1 MRTTPS
7 TFSGDAARL
16 AAPHLPAGAC
26 QTALKV
32 ASDCAGDARFGGS
45 VSWTH
50 VGRLAVVTQSPV
62 ALFEFESGIEG
73 QGEQDCFKE
82 DFARE
87 LEGLEQWSMEHDWLS
102 FKRAVPNLTVVVSER
117 FNISKSLVPAWNGCA
132 GHMEFPARR
141 VLARKAAVLHELVHV
156 FFPSGN
162 RFLAEGL
169 AVHLQ
174 AEIGGNPAFPNF
186 GRPLHAFAGER
197 MRDMAGQLVTDGAA
211 GLKAAPGEEIFAA
224 IRLGELD
231 AIATP
236 SPLTLQVGEHF
247 YGEEP
252 HGQACIYP
260 IVGSFV
266 QFLIETR
273 GDERFRRL
281 YLETPLMPRRQDAG
295 PPHRWAGVYGV
306 SLADLEQEWK
316 SLIAGK
322 TEL

>member
-1 MRTTPS
+1 LRTTPT
-7 TFSGDAARL
+7 TFSDDAARL
-16 AAPHLPAGAC
+16 AGPHLPAGAH
-26 QTALKV
+26 QTALKR

-45 VSWTH
+45 ASWTH
-50 VGRLAVVTQSPV
+50 VEHLAVATQSRV
-62 ALFEFESGIEG
+62 AVFEFESGIAGEA
-73 QGEQDCFKE
+73 EQDRFKA

-87 LEGLEQWSMEHDWLS
+87 LERLEQWSAEYDWLS
-102 FKRAVPNLTVVVSER
+102 FKRAVPKLTVVVSER
-117 FNISKSLVPAWNGCA
+117 FNISKSLVPAWNGWA

-141 VLARKAAVLHELVHV
+141 VLAGKAAVLHELVHV
-156 FFPSGN
+156 LIPSGN

-186 GRPLHAFAGER
+186 GAPLHALAGER
-197 MRDMAGQLVTDGAA
+197 MREMAGQLATDGAV

-236 SPLTLQVGEHF
+236 SPLTLHVGEHF

-266 QFLIETR
+266 RFLIETR
-273 GDERFRRL
+273 GVERFRRL
-281 YLETPLMPRRQDAG
+281 YLETPLMPLRQNAG
-295 PPHRWAGVYGV
+295 PPDRWAGVYGV

-322 TEL
+322 IEL

>member
-1 MRTTPS
+1 ME
-7 TFSGDAARL
+7 
-16 AAPHLPAGAC
+16 
-26 QTALKV
+26 
-32 ASDCAGDARFGGS
+32 
-45 VSWTH
+45 
-50 VGRLAVVTQSPV
+50 RLAVATQSRI

-73 QGEQDCFKE
+73 QAEQDCFKE

>member
-1 MRTTPS
+1 LRITPS

-16 AAPHLPAGAC
+16 APHLPAGAC

-32 ASDCAGDARFGGS
+32 ASDCAGDARSGGS

-50 VGRLAVVTQSPV
+50 VERLTVVTQSSV

-73 QGEQDCFKE
+73 QAEQDCFKE

-87 LEGLEQWSMEHDWLS
+87 LEGLEHWSAEHDWIS

-117 FNISKSLVPAWNGCA
+117 FNISKSLVPAWNGWA

-141 VLARKAAVLHELVHV
+141 VLAGKAAVLHELVHV

-186 GRPLHAFAGER
+186 GRPLHALAGER
-197 MRDMAGQLVTDGAA
+197 MRDMAGQVEVNGGAA
-211 GLKAAPGEEIFAA
+211 FKPAPASEIFAG
-224 IRLGELD
+224 IRLDELD

-236 SPLTLQVGEHF
+236 SPLTLHVGENF
-247 YGEEP
+247 YDEDP
-252 HGQACIYP
+252 QGQACIYP

-266 QFLIETR
+266 RFLIETR
-273 GDERFRRL
+273 GVERFRRL

-295 PPHRWAGVYGV
+295 PPHRWSGVYGV